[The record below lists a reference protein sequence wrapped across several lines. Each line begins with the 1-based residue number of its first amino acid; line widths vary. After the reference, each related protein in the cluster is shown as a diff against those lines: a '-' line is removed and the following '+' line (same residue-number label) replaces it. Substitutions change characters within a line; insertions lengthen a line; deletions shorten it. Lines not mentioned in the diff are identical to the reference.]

1 MPMNTGLEV
10 FATQPQGDSEVH
22 LVSRAQAGDEAAFAA
37 LFEKYKRSVYSLC
50 LRMTRASADAEDLT
64 QDVFLLLFRKISLFR
79 GESAFSTW
87 LYRLVVNAVL
97 ARLRKQGTKNVS
109 LEQEIY
115 PDGGQVQAGVGA
127 PDPRLRHYLDR
138 LNLER
143 AIASL
148 PPSYRAVF
156 ALYVVHG
163 YEHSEIA
170 KLMNCS
176 VGNSKAQLH
185 KARRKLRAWL
195 LHDHRQRSTPAPAKR
210 WARKPGVK
218 AGSGFMPVATAPS
231 PS

>member
-1 MPMNTGLEV
+1 MNKSFEV
-10 FATQPQGDSEVH
+10 FAVSPNDSEID
-22 LVSRAQAGDEAAFAA
+22 LVSRAQAGDEAAFAT

-87 LYRLVVNAVL
+87 LYRLVINAVL
-97 ARLRKQGTKNVS
+97 ARLRKQDMKSVS
-109 LEQEIY
+109 LEQEAY
-115 PDGGQVQAGVGA
+115 PDGESLQAGIGA
-127 PDPRLRHYLDR
+127 PDPRLRYYIDR

-148 PPSYRAVF
+148 PPTYRAVF
-156 ALYVVHG
+156 ALYVEQG

-195 LHDHRQRSTPAPAKR
+195 LGDHRGRTASGAVSRWSNHPRS
-210 WARKPGVK
+210 K
-218 AGSGFMPVATAPS
+218 AVAGLIPVAAARGTL
-231 PS
+231 